1 MKSLSLSGKKWIL
14 KKFDQSDLSF
24 IKENFYLDEI
34 TSKLL
39 SIRKINRKDVYGF
52 LNPSIKNFLPNPNDL
67 IDMKKS
73 TLRTIEAIKN
83 KEKIVIFGDY
93 DVDGATSTA
102 LLGNYFSELKIDYEI
117 YIPDRKKEGYGP
129 SIESF
134 EKLINK
140 KVNLIFTVDCGTLS
154 FEAIEFA
161 KSNYVDVIVLDHHQ
175 SELNYLVLF
184 Q

>member
-39 SIRKINRKDVYGF
+39 SIRKINRKDVYSF

-73 TLRTIEAIKN
+73 TLRTIQAIKN

-134 EKLINK
+134 REIN
-140 KVNLIFTVDCGTLS
+140 
-154 FEAIEFA
+154 
-161 KSNYVDVIVLDHHQ
+161 
-175 SELNYLVLF
+175 
-184 Q
+184 